1 MVAKLNNAVF
11 FRGILALLNVGAAL
25 SYCSLFIILAPRDTN

>member
-11 FRGILALLNVGAAL
+11 FRGILALENVGAAL
-25 SYCSLFIILAPRDTN
+25 SYCSIFLNIASS